1 MVATASKSFYRCLN
15 VEMNRIE
22 TMAVTIKLFYHK
34 GTAHFKNVNN
44 WLNNNINSYLDTS
57 GGECSD
63 PYLNVVHFFNTIVN

>member
-1 MVATASKSFYRCLN
+1 MEQHTW
-15 VEMNRIE
+15 
-22 TMAVTIKLFYHK
+22 
-34 GTAHFKNVNN
+34 KNVNN